1 MVRVIRLFS
10 ACITALAF
18 SALASASALP
28 NVDRRR
34 ASDLY
39 ARSDSAAI
47 RPALDDASLLAGLV
61 DYLYKRGSGT
71 GADQDDE
78 SGHTVYV
85 TSTFTT
91 TSVSTAYAD
100 TCGTGTFSSFFFLLI
115 YVELQ
120 LM

>member
-10 ACITALAF
+10 AGITALAF
-18 SALASASALP
+18 SAFASASALP

-34 ASDLY
+34 ASGLY
-39 ARSDSAAI
+39 VRSDSAAV

-71 GADQDDE
+71 SADQDDD

-100 TCGTGTFSSFFFLLI
+100 TCGTGKLSPFSLFFSFGTP
-115 YVELQ
+115 Y
-120 LM
+120 